1 MSIETIRSL
10 FRVLENTLHERLTVI
25 EDVIGNQSRSSE
37 SNNGDV
43 EQRVAR
49 LEDNN
54 NKLELHQRVASL
66 ESIFGRIQDDVKS
79 IRRDQIALTRCL
91 DIIHANM
98 QLESAGLRAVPASDE
113 RPVEAVEAEVELETA
128 EAEALDAD
136 IDASEVE
143 RGATEALKDAV
154 KALPAPV
161 SVSAQEAEDEDAE
174 DEAEE
179 EGEEEGEEEVEEEVE
194 AEEEEAEPEEE
205 AGVSVEEFIYRNKTY
220 YRDSDNKVYR
230 ADEEG
235 DILDVVIGVWN
246 PTTKK
251 IQRTS

>member
-37 SNNGDV
+37 TSNENV
-43 EQRVAR
+43 EV
-49 LEDNN
+49 
-54 NKLELHQRVASL
+54 HQRLASL
-66 ESIFGRIQDDVKS
+66 EGMFGRIHDYVNS
-79 IRRDQIALTRCL
+79 IKAEQIALNRRL
-91 DIIHANM
+91 DILHANM
-98 QLESAGLRAVPASDE
+98 QLESAGLRAVRPSDE

-154 KALPAPV
+154 KALPLPV
-161 SVSAQEAEDEDAE
+161 SVSAKEVEAEDEAEDEDEDQAE
-174 DEAEE
+174 DEAEAE
-179 EGEEEGEEEVEEEVE
+179 DEDE
-194 AEEEEAEPEEE
+194 AEAEAEPEEE

-235 DILDVVIGVWN
+235 DILDEVIGVWN
-246 PTTKK
+246 PTTTKS
-251 IQRTS
+251 QRTS

>member
-25 EDVIGNQSRSSE
+25 EDVIGNQEKSSE
-37 SNNGDV
+37 SNNGDL
-43 EQRVAR
+43 EERVAR
-49 LEDNN
+49 LENN
-54 NKLELHQRVASL
+54 NNLELHRRLATL
-66 ESIFGRIQDDVKS
+66 EGMFLRLQDDVKS
-79 IRRDQIALTRCL
+79 IRWDEIALNRRV
-91 DIIHANM
+91 DILHANM
-98 QLESAGLRAVPASDE
+98 QVESAGSDE
-113 RPVEAVEAEVELETA
+113 RPVEAVEAEVELDTA

-161 SVSAQEAEDEDAE
+161 SVSAKEADDEEAEEEADDEEAEEEAEDEA
-174 DEAEE
+174 
-179 EGEEEGEEEVEEEVE
+179 
-194 AEEEEAEPEEE
+194 EEE
-205 AGVSVEEFIYRNKTY
+205 AGVSVEEFIYRNKSY

-235 DILDVVIGVWN
+235 DILDEVIGVWN

>member
-25 EDVIGNQSRSSE
+25 EDVINNQVQPSE
-37 SNNGDV
+37 SSNEN
-43 EQRVAR
+43 
-49 LEDNN
+49 
-54 NKLELHQRVASL
+54 LELHKRVATLEMMVGRISKLDTCYNLMWADYIKLQQRV
-66 ESIFGRIQDDVKS
+66 
-79 IRRDQIALTRCL
+79 
-91 DIIHANM
+91 DILHANM
-98 QLESAGLRAVPASDE
+98 QLESAGLRATKSVVADE

-143 RGATEALKDAV
+143 RGATVALKDAV

-161 SVSAQEAEDEDAE
+161 SVSAK
-174 DEAEE
+174 EAEE
-179 EGEEEGEEEVEEEVE
+179 DDEEEDDEEEE
-194 AEEEEAEPEEE
+194 AEEEEAEEEAEAEEEEAEAEEEAEEE

-235 DILDVVIGVWN
+235 DILDEVIGVWN

>member
-37 SNNGDV
+37 TSN
-43 EQRVAR
+43 
-49 LEDNN
+49 DNV
-54 NKLELHQRVASL
+54 ELHQRLASL
-66 ESIFGRIQDDVKS
+66 EGMFGRIHDYVNS
-79 IRRDQIALTRCL
+79 IKAEQIALNRRL
-91 DIIHANM
+91 DVLHANM

-154 KALPAPV
+154 KALPLPV
-161 SVSAQEAEDEDAE
+161 SVSAKEVEAEDEAE
-174 DEAEE
+174 DEGEEE
-179 EGEEEGEEEVEEEVE
+179 EGEEEGEEVE
-194 AEEEEAEPEEE
+194 AEEEAEDEAEPEEE

-235 DILDVVIGVWN
+235 DILDEVIGIWN

>member
-161 SVSAQEAEDEDAE
+161 SISAQEAEDEEEEAE
-174 DEAEE
+174 DED
-179 EGEEEGEEEVEEEVE
+179 EGEEGEEVE
-194 AEEEEAEPEEE
+194 AEEEEAEAEPEEE

-235 DILDVVIGVWN
+235 DILDEVIGVWN

>member
-25 EDVIGNQSRSSE
+25 EDVINNQAQPSE
-37 SNNGDV
+37 SNNGNV

-49 LEDNN
+49 LENN
-54 NKLELHQRVASL
+54 NSNLELHQRLASL
-66 ESIFGRIQDDVKS
+66 ESIFGRLHDDVKS
-79 IRRDQIALTRCL
+79 IRWDQIALNRRL
-91 DIIHANM
+91 DILHANM
-98 QLESAGLRAVPASDE
+98 QLESAGSDE

-143 RGATEALKDAV
+143 RGATVALKDAV
-154 KALPAPV
+154 KALPLPV
-161 SVSAQEAEDEDAE
+161 SVSAKEAEDE
-174 DEAEE
+174 
-179 EGEEEGEEEVEEEVE
+179 E
-194 AEEEEAEPEEE
+194 AEEEEAEEAEEE
-205 AGVSVEEFIYRNKTY
+205 AEDEEAEEEAEEAEEEAQADVSVEEFIYRNKTY

-235 DILDVVIGVWN
+235 DILDEVIGVWN

>member
-25 EDVIGNQSRSSE
+25 EDVIGNQTRSSE
-37 SNNGDV
+37 TSNENV
-43 EQRVAR
+43 EV
-49 LEDNN
+49 
-54 NKLELHQRVASL
+54 HQRLASL
-66 ESIFGRIQDDVKS
+66 EGMFGRIHDYVNS
-79 IRRDQIALTRCL
+79 IKAEQIALNRRL
-91 DIIHANM
+91 DVLHANM

-154 KALPAPV
+154 KALPLPV
-161 SVSAQEAEDEDAE
+161 SVSAK
-174 DEAEE
+174 
-179 EGEEEGEEEVEEEVE
+179 EVEEEVE
-194 AEEEEAEPEEE
+194 DQAEDKDQAEDEGEAEAEDEDQTEDKAEAEAEAEPEEE

-235 DILDVVIGVWN
+235 DILDEVIGVWN